1 VAERLEAQEPIIS
14 LSLECKTTV
23 TALCH
28 KIRTGYSCK
37 KHLGNGDTFVN
48 VADYLRRQFIYNG
61 WANGEV
67 LHAILAAAGENKRS
81 LQLMSHILAA
91 ERVWLERLK
100 QQPQSVP
107 VWPEPDFAWCQ
118 AEAQSLEKLWLE
130 YLATVADLSQTIS
143 YKNTKGEAWTSSI
156 ADVLAHAVMH
166 SAYHRGQIAS
176 HMREKGQTPAYTD
189 FIHAVRQK
197 FVR

>member
-1 VAERLEAQEPIIS
+1 
-14 LSLECKTTV
+14 
-23 TALCH
+23 
-28 KIRTGYSCK
+28 
-37 KHLGNGDTFVN
+37 VN

-61 WANGEV
+61 WANGDV
-67 LHAILAAAGENKRS
+67 LHAIRAAAGENKRS

-156 ADVLAHAVMH
+156 ADVLTHVVMH

>member
-1 VAERLEAQEPIIS
+1 M
-14 LSLECKTTV
+14 
-23 TALCH
+23 
-28 KIRTGYSCK
+28 
-37 KHLGNGDTFVN
+37 N
-48 VADYLRRQFIYNG
+48 VADYLRRQLTYNG
-61 WANGEV
+61 WANREV
-67 LHAILAAAGENKRS
+67 LNAIRAAAGENKRS
-81 LQLMSHILAA
+81 LQLMSHIIAA

-156 ADVLAHAVMH
+156 GSTSIAVSVMCL
-166 SAYHRGQIAS
+166 SSRAPQSIGGA
-176 HMREKGQTPAYTD
+176 REPTAT
-189 FIHAVRQK
+189 
-197 FVR
+197 